1 MVAQV
6 AGSGAAVGAIVKS
19 NVAEAEPDALPPG
32 GVTASAA
39 SGKVLAG
46 KLTANW
52 YWPAL
57 GRSTMIL
64 PDGVEG
70 NDWVNRGRTP
80 RS

>member
-46 KLTANW
+46 AQQIDDD
-52 YWPAL
+52 PA
-57 GRSTMIL
+57 G
-64 PDGVEG
+64 
-70 NDWVNRGRTP
+70 
-80 RS
+80 